1 MESNNYKEIN
11 KNTWNNKVDVH
22 VNSEF
27 YNNQTF
33 INGQN
38 TVPPTDLEAL
48 GDVNGKKILHL
59 QCHFGQDSLSLARL
73 GAQVTG
79 IDFSDK
85 AIEVA
90 KNLNSQLG
98 LNATFICCDVY
109 ETLEH
114 INEQYDI
121 VYTSY
126 GTIGWLPDLDRW
138 ASVISTTLKPG
149 GKLVFFEFHPV
160 VWMFDNDFTHIEYNY
175 FKDEPIKE
183 DESGTY
189 ADRYVEIEYSTI
201 TWNHSLSEVMQA
213 LINQNLQI
221 EYFQEFDYSHYA
233 CFNNTVEFEPNKFRI
248 QTFENKIPMMY
259 GLVARK

>member
-1 MESNNYKEIN
+1 M
-11 KNTWNNKVDVH
+11 
-22 VNSEF
+22 
-27 YNNQTF
+27 
-33 INGQN
+33 
-38 TVPPTDLEAL
+38 
-48 GDVNGKKILHL
+48 
-59 QCHFGQDSLSLARL
+59 
-73 GAQVTG
+73 VTQ
-79 IDFSDK
+79 F
-85 AIEVA
+85 
-90 KNLNSQLG
+90 
-98 LNATFICCDVY
+98 
-109 ETLEH
+109 
-114 INEQYDI
+114 
-121 VYTSY
+121 
-126 GTIGWLPDLDRW
+126 DRW
-138 ASVISTTLKPG
+138 ASVISTALKPG

-221 EYFQEFDYSHYA
+221 EYFQEFDFSHYA

-248 QTFENKIPMMY
+248 QTFGNKIPMMY

>member
-1 MESNNYKEIN
+1 METNNYKEIN

-27 YNNQTF
+27 YNNQAF
-33 INGQN
+33 LNGQN

-73 GAQVTG
+73 GAKVTG
-79 IDFSDK
+79 VDFSEK
-85 AIEVA
+85 AIELA
-90 KNLNSQLG
+90 KNMNQHLG
-98 LNATFICCDVY
+98 LDAHFICCDVY

-114 INEQYDI
+114 ISETFDI

-138 ASVISTTLKPG
+138 ASVISTALKTG

-160 VWMFDNDFTHIEYNY
+160 VWMYDNDFTHVAYNY

-183 DESGTY
+183 EESGTY

-221 EYFQEFDYSHYA
+221 EYFQEYNYSHYA

-248 QTFENKIPMMY
+248 QTFGNKIPMMY